1 MNSTVGP
8 NFKVVCPKK
17 KKKSTYGFYKQ
28 CIEPIKKL
36 NAQKILDVVP
46 IQTCTICLKY
56 GKSGHYSLDW
66 ILHQQKFAQCR
77 SRSMIFISYNL

>member
-28 CIEPIKKL
+28 CIEPIKNAECAKNTRRGPYPNMHYMFKVWKIWSLLFGL
-36 NAQKILDVVP
+36 NPSSAKV
-46 IQTCTICLKY
+46 CT
-56 GKSGHYSLDW
+56 
-66 ILHQQKFAQCR
+66 
-77 SRSMIFISYNL
+77 M